1 MDAALSSREQLA
13 AVAQQLED
21 KVQVMHSQLMQLPA
35 LQQELK
41 QLQEHQQQLEKDRG
55 VQVQVR
61 PVASS
66 AA

>member
-1 MDAALSSREQLA
+1 
-13 AVAQQLED
+13 
-21 KVQVMHSQLMQLPA
+21 MQLPA